1 MSALTDSSAVAGG
14 TAMSVG
20 QLLRTRRIERGLS
33 IADIA
38 AETRISARY
47 LSALEDDQHE
57 MLPPLTFSLGFVKNY
72 AKALGLSSELV
83 GNQFKAETSR
93 FGVAEQAHF
102 PEPMGDSK
110 IPSRGLAVAGVVVVV
125 AVLGGWWAWTSGL
138 VGAIAPTEDDMTAVA
153 GTTDGPSA
161 ESPDLAISATPPEAE
176 AVSAPQQAAVVPADE
191 ATLRAEEQATAAARV
206 INNGPII
213 LKALEDSWVRI
224 SDGTSGAVKI
234 GVMKAGET
242 YRVPALPGLKLMTGN
257 AGALEVTV
265 GTTVLPSMGGPGE
278 VVKDLELTPAGLQ
291 AYLASRATTPGV
303 ASPRT
308 NPE

>member
-33 IADIA
+33 IGDIA

-57 MLPPLTFSLGFVKNY
+57 VLPPLTFSLGFVKNY

-110 IPSRGLAVAGVVVVV
+110 IPSRGLAVAGVAIVV

-138 VGAIAPTEDDMTAVA
+138 IGATAPTEDDMISVA
-153 GTTDGPSA
+153 GTA
-161 ESPDLAISATPPEAE
+161 EGTSTEGPDLAISATPPDTE
-176 AVSAPQQAAVVPADE
+176 AVSAPQAAAVPADE

-291 AYLASRATTPGV
+291 AYLASRATPSS
-303 ASPRT
+303 ADSPRT